1 VTIKLYA
8 EGSTALDKGGLTV
21 SSGIDNDSMVE
32 IYVHETEQLV
42 EQLET
47 IIIEGEKTQDMTSGI
62 PEIFRL
68 MHTIKGNSMMM
79 HYDNIAKLAHSAEDL
94 FDYLRTEEPE
104 EIDYKGIADLMLES
118 VDFMKHEVDKIQCGD
133 GEFADAGVLIDAL
146 KDYLESLIFLNGK
159 FAEEI
164 KGEKE
169 VTREVTIEDLNFSD
183 DDRFYYAKI
192 IFEEDCQME
201 NVRAFSIVHGIAEFS
216 KALHHSPM
224 DFESDASEEFIRENG
239 LEIVID
245 GEQNYKELENFFS
258 RVSLL
263 KDLEVKEINKDEYIS
278 IAERFGGKIADSGSE
293 VYAQKEII
301 QAGDKREIVK
311 IDKLNQ
317 TVKKR
322 KYISVD
328 VEKLDNLMNL
338 VGEIVVSEAMVTGNP
353 ELQDLKLDNFNKAA
367 NQMRKIINDLQDV
380 VMEIRMVPLSL
391 TFQKMNRI
399 VRDMCSKTGKD
410 VSLELVGQ
418 ETEVDKNI
426 IEHISDP
433 LMHLIRNAI
442 DHGIEAPDNRIQQG
456 KSVKGKVILE
466 AKQSGGDV
474 WITVKDD
481 GQGLNRERILE
492 KAIEKG
498 LLEPR
503 EQYGEKEIF
512 DMIFKPGF
520 STNEEITGFSGRGVG
535 MDVVVSNIEK
545 LGGVISAESREGEGS
560 EFVIRIPLTLAI
572 IDGMITRVGQ
582 SNFTLPITSIK
593 ESFKVQKKD
602 VIRDTENHEMIL
614 VRGECYPIIR
624 LYERFELETDITEIE
639 EGILIMIEH
648 DKKVACLFTDELV
661 GEHQVVVKNFSRFLK
676 KTEGLTGCALL
687 GNGGISMI
695 LDPSGLI

>member
-1 VTIKLYA
+1 
-8 EGSTALDKGGLTV
+8 V

-32 IYVHETEQLV
+32 IYIHETEQLV

-104 EIDYKGIADLMLES
+104 EIDFKGIADLMLEA
-118 VDFMKHEVDKIQCGD
+118 VDFIKHEVDKIQSGEE
-133 GEFADAGVLIDAL
+133 EFADAGVLIDAL
-146 KDYLESLIFLNGK
+146 KDYLESLMFLNGNPE
-159 FAEEI
+159 EEI
-164 KGEKE
+164 KGGKE
-169 VTREVTIEDLNFSD
+169 VSREEIIDDLNFSN
-183 DDRFYYAKI
+183 DDRFYHVKI

-201 NVRAFSIVHGIAEFS
+201 NVRAFSIVNGIGEFS
-216 KALHHSPM
+216 KELHHNLM

-239 LEIVID
+239 FEIVI
-245 GEQNYKELENFFS
+245 GCEQNYKELENFFS

-263 KDLEVKEINKDEYIS
+263 KDLELNEINKDEYIS
-278 IAERFGGKIADSGSE
+278 IAERLGCKTEKSE
-293 VYAQKEII
+293 VNVQKKIIKADDKNEIE
-301 QAGDKREIVK
+301 KVE
-311 IDKLNQ
+311 KLNQ

-353 ELQDLKLDNFNKAA
+353 ELQNLKLDNFNKAA
-367 NQMRKIINDLQDV
+367 NQMRKIINDLQDI

-399 VRDMCSKTGKD
+399 VRDMCSKTGKN

-433 LMHLIRNAI
+433 LMHLIRNSI
-442 DHGIEAPDNRIQQG
+442 DHGIEEPDSRIKQG
-456 KSVKGKVILE
+456 KDVKGKVILE
-466 AKQSGGDV
+466 AKHSGGDV

-481 GQGLNRERILE
+481 GQGLDREKILE
-492 KAIEKG
+492 KAYEKG
-498 LLEPR
+498 FLER
-503 EQYGEKEIF
+503 GNQYGDKEIF
-512 DMIFKPGF
+512 NMIFKPGF

-535 MDVVVSNIEK
+535 MDVVIRNIEK
-545 LGGVISAESREGEGS
+545 IGGAIRVESQEGQGS

-572 IDGMITRVGQ
+572 IDGMITRVGK
-582 SNFTLPITSIK
+582 SNFTLPIISIK
-593 ESFKVQKKD
+593 ESFKAQKKD
-602 VIRDTENHEMIL
+602 IIRDTENHEMIL
-614 VRGECYPIIR
+614 VRGKCHPIIR
-624 LYERFELETDITEIE
+624 LHERFELETDIIDIE
-639 EGILIMIEH
+639 DGILIMVGH
-648 DKKVACLFTDELV
+648 DNKVACLFTDELV

-687 GNGGISMI
+687 GDGGISMI
-695 LDPSGLI
+695 LDPSGLIR

>member
-1 VTIKLYA
+1 M
-8 EGSTALDKGGLTV
+8 

>member
-1 VTIKLYA
+1 M
-8 EGSTALDKGGLTV
+8 

-32 IYVHETEQLV
+32 IYIHETEQLV

-104 EIDYKGIADLMLES
+104 EIDFKGIADLMLEA
-118 VDFMKHEVDKIQCGD
+118 VDFIKHEVDKIQSGEE
-133 GEFADAGVLIDAL
+133 EFADAGVLIDAL
-146 KDYLESLIFLNGK
+146 KDYLESLMFLNGNPE
-159 FAEEI
+159 EEI
-164 KGEKE
+164 KGGKE
-169 VTREVTIEDLNFSD
+169 VSREEIIDDLNFSN
-183 DDRFYYAKI
+183 DDRFYHVKI

-201 NVRAFSIVHGIAEFS
+201 NVRAFSIVNGIGEFS
-216 KALHHSPM
+216 KELHHNLM

-239 LEIVID
+239 FEIVI
-245 GEQNYKELENFFS
+245 GCEQNYKELENFFS

-263 KDLEVKEINKDEYIS
+263 KDLELNEINKDEYIS
-278 IAERFGGKIADSGSE
+278 IAERLGCKTEKSE
-293 VYAQKEII
+293 VNVQKKIIKADDKNEIE
-301 QAGDKREIVK
+301 KVE
-311 IDKLNQ
+311 KLNQ

-353 ELQDLKLDNFNKAA
+353 ELQNLKLDNFNKAA
-367 NQMRKIINDLQDV
+367 NQMRKIINDLQDI

-399 VRDMCSKTGKD
+399 VRDMCSKTGKN

-433 LMHLIRNAI
+433 LMHLIRNSI
-442 DHGIEAPDNRIQQG
+442 DHGIEEPDSRIKQG
-456 KSVKGKVILE
+456 KDVKGKVILE
-466 AKQSGGDV
+466 AKHSGGDV

-481 GQGLNRERILE
+481 GQGLDREKILE
-492 KAIEKG
+492 KAYEKG
-498 LLEPR
+498 FLER
-503 EQYGEKEIF
+503 GNQYGDKEIF
-512 DMIFKPGF
+512 NMIFKPGF

-535 MDVVVSNIEK
+535 MDVVIRNIEK
-545 LGGVISAESREGEGS
+545 IGGAIRVESQEGQGS

-572 IDGMITRVGQ
+572 IDGMITRVGK
-582 SNFTLPITSIK
+582 SNFTLPIISIK
-593 ESFKVQKKD
+593 ESFKAQKKD
-602 VIRDTENHEMIL
+602 IIRDTENHEMIL
-614 VRGECYPIIR
+614 VRGKCHPIIR
-624 LYERFELETDITEIE
+624 LHERFELETDIIDIE
-639 EGILIMIEH
+639 DGILIMVGH
-648 DKKVACLFTDELV
+648 DNKVACLFTDELV

-687 GNGGISMI
+687 GDGGISMI
-695 LDPSGLI
+695 LDPSGLIR